1 MNKTNLA
8 CFPVLFFLV
17 SRCLRPLV
25 VGSAKCGICW
35 RTYKAQ
41 ESNPGQCSNPYLPA
55 NAKPRLFDQTAL
67 TLTIR
72 SGIHRH
78 RPHIFSP
85 PLSPRVPYSFGF
97 FPLPCTLIPC
107 FLPFPTPPL
116 LSLNKF
122 HHTAQEFMNMI
133 FFFSVVVFVRLYRAT
148 WKKSWRPVKVILE
161 DTQNIASQCTL
172 CTFSS

>member
-41 ESNPGQCSNPYLPA
+41 ESNPSQCSNPYLPA
-55 NAKPRLFDQTAL
+55 NAQTQTIWPDCTNTDYSIRDPPPPPPHFLSSPLPSCPLLFW
-67 TLTIR
+67 
-72 SGIHRH
+72 
-78 RPHIFSP
+78 
-85 PLSPRVPYSFGF
+85 F
-97 FPLPCTLIPC
+97 FPLPSTLIPC

-122 HHTAQEFMNMI
+122 HHTAPWTGIHEYDF
-133 FFFSVVVFVRLYRAT
+133 FFFSGCIRPTLPRNLEKTLTTRQSNTWRYTKYCQSVHALY
-148 WKKSWRPVKVILE
+148 I
-161 DTQNIASQCTL
+161 
-172 CTFSS
+172 